1 MKRNEK
7 TNLKLLAKNQED
19 LKVISAYIQDSL
31 VTIKNIVF
39 LKKNRIFIMIIDRFM
54 WENIDRDT
62 LSEKKRIR
70 SAIKFDEVLKVK
82 SKEINQKNLNKR
94 FEFLAIKSRKIL
106 DNNYEVKIF
115 FSGGSVITL
124 ILESIEI
131 VMHDLGEAWNV
142 KHIPT
147 HKI

>member
-54 WENIDRDT
+54 WENIDKDT

-115 FSGGSVITL
+115 FSGGGVITL

>member
-54 WENIDRDT
+54 WENIDKDT

>member
-1 MKRNEK
+1 MRKDAKN
-7 TNLKLLAKNQED
+7 NLKLMGNNHED

-54 WENIDRDT
+54 WENIDKDT

>member
-1 MKRNEK
+1 
-7 TNLKLLAKNQED
+7 
-19 LKVISAYIQDSL
+19 
-31 VTIKNIVF
+31 
-39 LKKNRIFIMIIDRFM
+39 MIIDRFM
-54 WENIDRDT
+54 WENIDKDT